1 MTEEEKKEVLA
12 KRVATI
18 KIRCR
23 NWPNCTNPNCR
34 YSHPTETVSKI
45 IYEN

>member
-1 MTEEEKKEVLA
+1 MTEEEQKEVLA

-23 NWPNCTNPNCR
+23 NWPICTDPNCK

-45 IYEN
+45 I